1 MLAALS
7 PQLLVLV
14 SGCLTQE
21 EVFCCMRRVCSAWKR
36 ITWQTDYFY
45 VSEAVH
51 VAALKHLSGLQE
63 VHVETD
69 LAGHELSPFTK
80 SLRAVYFLQP
90 DGPKEALLGLL
101 PRLEVLEAFR
111 FSRNETKGREEPR
124 SAEHIVAALPSAVFN
139 LVLNAFVADELSG
152 LLRLEELRR
161 LSLVGCWLSQASL
174 DLVLAQLPRLQ
185 DLGFSQRKGLVCPAL
200 VNLPQLQVLCYSAT
214 NPELSLEVGQDR
226 FVVDG
231 RFLEQVTRC
240 TPALTCLEL
249 QGELGRDTLLVLAGL
264 PEKLQQLDLGD
275 TLPIDFMDL
284 VDMRGCRPSSLVISN
299 VWKSQLPPLFYAI
312 LNSWKHLE
320 SLELTGVAND
330 DADQVFAEVMKRL
343 PRLQRV
349 TIGHVTRTRKAKP
362 KSRRR
367 RRK

>member
-21 EVFCCMRRVCSAWKR
+21 EVFCCMRRVCSAWKQ

-63 VHVETD
+63 VHVDTN
-69 LAGHELSPFTK
+69 LAGHELAPFSK
-80 SLRAVYFLQP
+80 SLRALYFWQQ
-90 DGPKEALLGLL
+90 DGPDDALLALL

-111 FSRNETKGREEPR
+111 FDRGMQEPC
-124 SAEHIVAALPSAVFN
+124 SAECIVAALPSG
-139 LVLNAFVADELSG
+139 VLNLMLNSFVADELSG

-185 DLGFSQRKGLVCPAL
+185 DLGFSQREGLVCPPL
-200 VNLPQLQVLCYSAT
+200 VNLAQLQVLCYSAT
-214 NPELSLEVGQDR
+214 KSGLSLEVGQDR

-264 PEKLQQLDLGD
+264 PEKLQQLDLGE

-312 LNSWKHLE
+312 LDSWKHLE

-349 TIGHVTRTRKAKP
+349 TIGEVTRTRKRKP